1 MVKDEQISTIFKQKK
16 VDYEWA
22 FEKTK
27 PSDRGKWT
35 HSYHR
40 YPAKFIP
47 QIVEKLMDEYINTNE
62 DVSINDPFFGC
73 GTTIVSAISRGYSA
87 SGTDINKIAYLM
99 TKVKST
105 PLDPIF
111 LSKKVNDFLAKIQ
124 SLGTNQTL
132 LLDDFE
138 LESIIPEKHQERIDY
153 WFDVKTKEK
162 LGKILH
168 LIQTEKKQEI
178 QDFLKV
184 AFSHCLKNC
193 SIWLQSSTKP
203 TRDMNK
209 NIPEPYDILKRHLNK
224 MLRGNKAFYDIV
236 PEKTKQNHAKY
247 LNIVID
253 DARRQPV
260 KDESVDLIVTS
271 SPYVTSYEYADLHQ
285 LSTLWFDLAD
295 DLSEYRK
302 EFIGTAHKEYEGK
315 EIRSIIGKNIVM
327 QMKQKNKKLAR
338 NIEAYFIDMQE
349 VFDESARIL
358 KPGGRCCFVIGNTK
372 LKKVDIQNSQVFA
385 QNLSY
390 SGLVFDRLIKREI
403 HSKLLPQ
410 KRDEKTGRFASN
422 AAADTEA
429 YPVEYIVIGKK
440 E

>member
-1 MVKDEQISTIFKQKK
+1 
-16 VDYEWA
+16 
-22 FEKTK
+22 
-27 PSDRGKWT
+27 
-35 HSYHR
+35 
-40 YPAKFIP
+40 
-47 QIVEKLMDEYINTNE
+47 
-62 DVSINDPFFGC
+62 
-73 GTTIVSAISRGYSA
+73 
-87 SGTDINKIAYLM
+87 M